1 MGMPVPNLDDR
12 RFQDLVDD
20 GKRLVQQRCPEW
32 TDHNVHDPGVTLIET
47 FAFMTDQLLYRLNRV
62 PDRLFVT
69 FLDLIGVSLL
79 PPTAART
86 RVTFWLSAPRPDPLV
101 IPVSTEVSTQR
112 SETEDPVIFSTTD
125 ELTVVP
131 CELALLAT
139 SAEGGDAV
147 LRIDEMVTGARIRV
161 FGEQPA
167 YDDALMFG
175 LSAAVPSNALVLRM
189 DCNVEGVG
197 VDPRNPPLTWEAWT
211 PRGWVAC
218 DIDSD
223 GTGGLNKAGDVV
235 LHVPADHEMSVVG
248 RRRAGWVRCRV
259 VPPAEGQ
266 PYYTASPTVGEARA
280 FTIGGTVGVAN
291 ADRVTD
297 EMLGFSEGVPGQVFT
312 VGRPPVVPGG
322 RFVVEVAAAGGWEE
336 WQVVDT
342 FADSGPADRHVTLDP
357 ATGQVEFGPAVREPD
372 GRLSHYG
379 AVPPKGAPI
388 RVPGYLSGGGRRGN
402 VARGALNVMRT
413 SIAFV
418 ARVENRTPAQGG
430 VDGETVEAAK
440 IRGPLALRTRNRAVT
455 AEDYEHLARR
465 AAPGV
470 ARVRCVEAGT
480 DAGPGGVKV
489 LVVPDASDESG
500 RLRFEDLVPSEEIL
514 AQITGDLDARRIVGT
529 RLLIEPPFYQ
539 GMTVV
544 AKVIARPRT
553 DPVQLRD
560 LALEALYRYFNP
572 LRGGP
577 DATGWPFGRPVH
589 AGEVFGV
596 LQAVPGTELVE
607 DVLLFAADPITGD
620 RSDPVHRIEVDP
632 NGLIFSFDHQVRV
645 SAGG

>member
-1 MGMPVPNLDDR
+1 M
-12 RFQDLVDD
+12 
-20 GKRLVQQRCPEW
+20 
-32 TDHNVHDPGVTLIET
+32 
-47 FAFMTDQLLYRLNRV
+47 
-62 PDRLFVT
+62 
-69 FLDLIGVSLL
+69 
-79 PPTAART
+79 
-86 RVTFWLSAPRPDPLV
+86 
-101 IPVSTEVSTQR
+101 STEVSTQR

-470 ARVRCVEAGT
+470 ARVRLRRGGHRRRSRWGEGAGG
-480 DAGPGGVKV
+480 A
-489 LVVPDASDESG
+489 G
-500 RLRFEDLVPSEEIL
+500 RLRRVRAP
-514 AQITGDLDARRIVGT
+514 A
-529 RLLIEPPFYQ
+529 
-539 GMTVV
+539 
-544 AKVIARPRT
+544 
-553 DPVQLRD
+553 
-560 LALEALYRYFNP
+560 
-572 LRGGP
+572 LRGP
-577 DATGWPFGRPVH
+577 RPV
-589 AGEVFGV
+589 GGD
-596 LQAVPGTELVE
+596 PG
-607 DVLLFAADPITGD
+607 AD
-620 RSDPVHRIEVDP
+620 HR
-632 NGLIFSFDHQVRV
+632 
-645 SAGG
+645 